1 MNLLADVAQAAKPHV
16 PLMPHNVV
24 HLDAPLHVEMDA
36 VIPAIHVVP
45 AEIASS
51 AQTAKTDAP
60 LMPQNVVHLGAPLN
74 AEVDQDA
81 VILVNNVFP
90 EAAAQ
95 AAKTYAEMNAAI
107 LVIIVVPDK
116 PAAQAAKIHV
126 PLMPQNVVHLG
137 APLHAEVD
145 AAILVLSAVLTKHV
159 PKLLAHLLPRHRH
172 QQLRPH
178 H

>member
-1 MNLLADVAQAAKPHV
+1 
-16 PLMPHNVV
+16 
-24 HLDAPLHVEMDA
+24 
-36 VIPAIHVVP
+36 
-45 AEIASS
+45 
-51 AQTAKTDAP
+51 
-60 LMPQNVVHLGAPLN
+60 MPQNVVHLGAPLN